1 MPQSKKTTQSQ
12 LFLMHDYDP
21 RAPVDPLTPRC
32 VDGGIKAAA
41 DKEIEDF
48 IDQIIECDIELQR
61 PESNNSLSSLD
72 LSGHDEVESNKK
84 ALPVLEILLGLDAVA
99 AAACARIQLV
109 PDQTLRRRGLH
120 RYAVAAGEQ
129 REQDLL
135 DEIGV
140 GSEPASESARI
151 ESRFAFGLLPGGA
164 DPKHLPSVA
173 TGLVFATGVSAVAM
187 LRRRLTRNLSRE
199 TTP

>member
-1 MPQSKKTTQSQ
+1 VTRGSGRTAHVAALLIGLASVGAWIATGREGFTRWPDARLEAS
-12 LFLMHDYDP
+12 D
-21 RAPVDPLTPRC
+21 APV
-32 VDGGIKAAA
+32 
-41 DKEIEDF
+41 
-48 IDQIIECDIELQR
+48 
-61 PESNNSLSSLD
+61 S
-72 LSGHDEVESNKK
+72 
-84 ALPVLEILLGLDAVA
+84 DA
-99 AAACARIQLV
+99 
-109 PDQTLRRRGLH
+109 
-120 RYAVAAGEQ
+120 
-129 REQDLL
+129 EQDLL

-187 LRRRLTRNLSRE
+187 LRRRLTRNPSRE